1 MLIQLKE
8 VKPLFKY
15 IGGKTWLKEE
25 LRKELQSVLNNNKQ
39 ISTYVEPF
47 AGGLG
52 AFLGIYD
59 ILINNH
65 IKNVILSDINPGLIN
80 LYNHI
85 SNQKEELIKAIINIE
100 QAFSATIPSNIKNI
114 THKEELKK
122 SLMEAENYFKQI
134 RKEFNKNK
142 SDNNMQQSA
151 RLVFLQKHSFN
162 GVYRENSKGEY
173 NTPFNWS
180 GSSMIHSIEE
190 KINELHDVF
199 KLFNI
204 KFNISSYDKIN
215 YNQNTVYY
223 LDPPYINELII
234 ENKYHKEAF
243 GLKEQL
249 NLISKIENLNF
260 IYSNHYSE
268 LLVAVLKKNKNIQL
282 KQIARKNIISASVA
296 SRQINKMEILA
307 TNRIA

>member
-1 MLIQLKE
+1 MSLPLKE

-25 LRKELQSVLNNNKQ
+25 LRKELQSVLNNNQK
-39 ISTYVEPF
+39 IITYVEPF

-52 AFLGIYD
+52 AFLGVYD
-59 ILINNH
+59 ILISHH
-65 IKNVILSDINPGLIN
+65 IKNVILSDINLGLIN

-85 SNQKEELIKAIINIE
+85 DNQKDELIKEIISIE
-100 QAFSATIPSNIKNI
+100 QGFSSTIPQNIKTI
-114 THKEELKK
+114 TNKEEIKK
-122 SLMEAENYFKQI
+122 SLIEAENYFKKI
-134 RKEFNKNK
+134 RQKFNKNK
-142 SDNNMQQSA
+142 GDNNIQQSA

-180 GSSMIHSIEE
+180 ASSMIHSIEE

-204 KFNISSYDKIN
+204 QFNISSYDNIN
-215 YNQNTVYY
+215 YNQNTAYY
-223 LDPPYINELII
+223 LDPPYINELIV

-249 NLISKIENLNF
+249 KLISKIENLNF

-268 LLVAVLKKNKNIQL
+268 LLVTELNKNKNIQL
-282 KQIARKNIISASVA
+282 KKIARKNIISALA
-296 SRQINKMEILA
+296 ESRQNNKIEILA
-307 TNRIA
+307 TNKTT